1 MSSCDRLDAGI
12 NWETL
17 ILNWLD
23 LIIVIAIATGAFY
36 GLKFGLIK
44 AAFIVLGVLIGTLF
58 AGQLSDK
65 IAELLTDSY
74 AADTV
79 ITVISYVIVIV
90 GGVIAG
96 NLTSKFAKPVLT
108 MITLGLS
115 TLLDRI
121 GGLLLGVLIA
131 GLLCSAMITGLARL
145 TYSFEADLILKVL
158 ETVPEPVGDQVGLS
172 DKLDQ
177 VMEVKQE
184 LENTLTGSA
193 VVPVF
198 ITVTNT
204 IPWNTLGYIPSDFKI
219 ALEILGKN
227 IE

>member
-1 MSSCDRLDAGI
+1 LSSCDKLEVGI
-12 NWETL
+12 NRETL

-23 LIIVIAIATGAFY
+23 LIIVIAIAIGAFY
-36 GLKFGLIK
+36 GFRFGLIK
-44 AAFIVLGVLIGTLF
+44 AAFIALGVLIGTLF

-65 IAELLTDSY
+65 IAELLTDSHTT
-74 AADTV
+74 DSVVTV
-79 ITVISYVIVIV
+79 LSYVVVIV

-108 MITLGLS
+108 IITIGLS
-115 TLLDRI
+115 TLLDKA
-121 GGLLLGVLIA
+121 GGLILGVLIA
-131 GLLCSAMITGLARL
+131 GLLCSAMITGLTRL

-158 ETVPEPVGDQVGLS
+158 ETVPEPVGNQVGLS

-177 VMEVKQE
+177 VTEVKQE
-184 LENTLTGSA
+184 LENTLAGSA
-193 VVPVF
+193 VVPIF

-219 ALEILGKN
+219 ALEILGEKT
-227 IE
+227 E

>member
-1 MSSCDRLDAGI
+1 MVCSEYKFRGNGRICIFPPPCPCEPGLSTRLLI
-12 NWETL
+12 PNW
-17 ILNWLD
+17 ILFLFGR
-23 LIIVIAIATGAFY
+23 LYVKCKSGYIAISG
-36 GLKFGLIK
+36 
-44 AAFIVLGVLIGTLF
+44 
-58 AGQLSDK
+58 S
-65 IAELLTDSY
+65 
-74 AADTV
+74 
-79 ITVISYVIVIV
+79 
-90 GGVIAG
+90 
-96 NLTSKFAKPVLT
+96 
-108 MITLGLS
+108 GLS

-121 GGLLLGVLIA
+121 GGLMLGVLIA

-145 TYSFEADLILKVL
+145 TYSFESDLILKVL

-219 ALEILGKN
+219 ALEILGEN

>member
-1 MSSCDRLDAGI
+1 MSSCDKLEVGI
-12 NWETL
+12 NRETL

-23 LIIVIAIATGAFY
+23 LIIVIAIAIGAFY
-36 GLKFGLIK
+36 GFRFGLIK
-44 AAFIVLGVLIGTLF
+44 AAFIALGVLIGTLF

-65 IAELLTDSY
+65 IAELLTDSHTT
-74 AADTV
+74 DSVVTV
-79 ITVISYVIVIV
+79 LSYVVVIV

-108 MITLGLS
+108 IITIGLS
-115 TLLDRI
+115 TLLDKA
-121 GGLLLGVLIA
+121 GGLILGVLIA
-131 GLLCSAMITGLARL
+131 GLLCSAMITGLTRL

-158 ETVPEPVGDQVGLS
+158 ETVPEPVGNQVGLS

-177 VMEVKQE
+177 VTEVKQE
-184 LENTLTGSA
+184 LENTLAGSA
-193 VVPVF
+193 VVPIF

-219 ALEILGKN
+219 ALEILGEKT
-227 IE
+227 E

>member
-1 MSSCDRLDAGI
+1 LSSCDKLETGI

-23 LIIVIAIATGAFY
+23 LIIVIAIVIGAFY
-36 GLKFGLIK
+36 GFRFGLIK

-65 IAELLTDSY
+65 IAELLTDSHTT
-74 AADTV
+74 DSVVTV
-79 ITVISYVIVIV
+79 LSYVVVIV

-108 MITLGLS
+108 IITLGLS
-115 TLLDRI
+115 TLLDRA
-121 GGLLLGVLIA
+121 GGLILGVLIA

-177 VMEVKQE
+177 VTEVKQE
-184 LENTLTGSA
+184 LENTLARSA
-193 VVPVF
+193 VVPIF

-219 ALEILGKN
+219 ALEILGEN